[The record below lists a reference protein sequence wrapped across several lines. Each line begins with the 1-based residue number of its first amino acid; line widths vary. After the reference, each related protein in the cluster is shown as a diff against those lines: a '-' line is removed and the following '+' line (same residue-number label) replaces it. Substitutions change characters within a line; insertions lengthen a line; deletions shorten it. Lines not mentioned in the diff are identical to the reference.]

1 MKITKHLSE
10 RKYFLLTI
18 FWAIL
23 IAVLSLVSF
32 KSIAKGIV
40 SGNDKFFHFVFYAI
54 FAILLRLSIR
64 NKKMNFFIICIVV
77 IYGIIIEILQ
87 GVLTTTRES
96 DLFDALANTLGAIV
110 GLKGL
115 HYVKKQKN

>member
-1 MKITKHLSE
+1 M
-10 RKYFLLTI
+10 LTI

-32 KSIAKGIV
+32 KSIAKDIV
-40 SGNDKFFHFVFYAI
+40 SGNDKFYHFVFYAI
-54 FAILLRLSIR
+54 FAVLLKLSIR
-64 NKKMNFFIICIVV
+64 NKKMNFFIICFVV

-96 DLFDALANTLGAIV
+96 DLFDVLANTLGAIV
-110 GLKGL
+110 GLIGFQ
-115 HYVKKQKN
+115 YVKKQKN